1 MNKEIKPI
9 FIVNLLLVYKIIFKN
24 IAEIVMIAQSDYP
37 LRDFRISLYP
47 SAKEIMGMD
56 FLCFISPWNEKDY
69 REMQNQPS
77 FNNWLLKNTD
87 DCALGMLAFQSIPP
101 ELEILR
107 LGVHP
112 NWRKQG
118 LAEFLLTHL
127 EIYAKTEKIAAIWL
141 EVHEDNKSA
150 ISLYRKLN
158 YKEIGSRNNYFWNPP
173 GDALLLKKL
182 LKHDA

>member
-1 MNKEIKPI
+1 MFQFKSSGRLWALPPAARHVCKSNVFSKI
-9 FIVNLLLVYKIIFKN
+9 FTNRFPLVTSI
-24 IAEIVMIAQSDYP
+24 
-37 LRDFRISLYP
+37 
-47 SAKEIMGMD
+47 
-56 FLCFISPWNEKDY
+56 
-69 REMQNQPS
+69 
-77 FNNWLLKNTD
+77 
-87 DCALGMLAFQSIPP
+87 QSIPP

-158 YKEIGSRNNYFWNPP
+158 YKEIGSRNNYFCNPP

>member
-1 MNKEIKPI
+1 MIK
-9 FIVNLLLVYKIIFKN
+9 LL
-24 IAEIVMIAQSDYP
+24 
-37 LRDFRISLYP
+37 
-47 SAKEIMGMD
+47 
-56 FLCFISPWNEKDY
+56 
-69 REMQNQPS
+69 
-77 FNNWLLKNTD
+77 NWLIKNTD

-112 NWRKQG
+112 TWRKQG

-127 EIYAKTEKIAAIWL
+127 EIYAKAEKIAKIWL

-158 YKEIGSRNNYFWNPP
+158 FKEIGSRNNYFWNPP

>member
-1 MNKEIKPI
+1 ML
-9 FIVNLLLVYKIIFKN
+9 IVNLLVVYKIFFKN
-24 IAEIVMIAQSDYP
+24 IEEIVMIAQSDYP
-37 LRDFRISLYP
+37 LRDFRISLHP
-47 SAKEIMGMD
+47 SAKEIMEMD
-56 FLCFISPWNEKDY
+56 FLCFTSPWNEKDY
-69 REMQNQPS
+69 RDMQNQPS
-77 FNNWLLKNTD
+77 FNNWLLKNPG

-118 LAEFLLTHL
+118 LAGFLMTHL
-127 EIYAKTEKIAAIWL
+127 EIHAKSEKIAAIWL

-150 ISLYRKLN
+150 ISADSKLN
-158 YKEIGSRNNYFWNPP
+158 YKEIGRRNNYFWNPS
-173 GDALLLKKL
+173 GDALLFKKL